1 MVKNKFAR
9 LIYFSQGDLKIL
21 NRLAQQRN
29 ESKSAVVRKLIHV
42 EKYAQTLK
50 EIEILIQNHNEKI
63 DIILKDFMQ
72 EIIQEY
78 KYIGR
83 NLNQIAYH
91 LNLKILNETEAQTEL
106 EREIKDFKKIHKK
119 IQVGINKLKIN
130 IDVKHTK
137 TPKKEETQD
146 E

>member
-42 EKYAQTLK
+42 EKYVQTLK
-50 EIEILIQNHNEKI
+50 EIEIHNE
-63 DIILKDFMQ
+63 IIIEFLKEFHH
-72 EIIQEY
+72 
-78 KYIGR
+78 IGI

-91 LNLKILNETEAQTEL
+91 LNINLSKQQAQSDIEKIMQNFKTEMEEIKKQIKNLKI
-106 EREIKDFKKIHKK
+106 
-119 IQVGINKLKIN
+119 KIN
-130 IDVKHTK
+130 VEHTK

>member
-1 MVKNKFAR
+1 MKNR
-9 LIYFSQGDLKIL
+9 HHIYLTKADESIL

-42 EKYAQTLK
+42 EKYTQTLNV
-50 EIEILIQNHNEKI
+50 IENHSRVIAEF
-63 DIILKDFMQ
+63 LLEFHH
-72 EIIQEY
+72 
-78 KYIGR
+78 IGI

-91 LNLKILNETEAQTEL
+91 LNINLSKQQAQSDIEKIMQNFKTEMEEIKKQIKNLKI
-106 EREIKDFKKIHKK
+106 
-119 IQVGINKLKIN
+119 KIN
-130 IDVKHTK
+130 VEHTK